1 MKAHSFLRR
10 RGAVLLGFVLL
21 LGGLFKLMVPLG
33 SQLVMEAYLRFLHL
47 SFLGFAAGFLSLLFN
62 LLECVL
68 GAALIAGL
76 FPLVAGATSGVLML
90 LYTLLT
96 MALLIANPSMDCGC
110 FGELVHLTH
119 AQSFIK
125 NLVLMGLWALAFFP
139 ARRQVPQRKHR
150 YIAFGLVMLG
160 CLGFMFHSRR
170 SRPAIELPDLRIG
183 TELSEGRIPLLSD
196 DGEYHDEMLLEGK
209 VLLISVYDP
218 SELSEKEMDRIYEE
232 RSVARAA
239 GIRPVVVY
247 AGEGGI
253 YSSDKKTLMSLN
265 RSNGGA
271 SLLVDGQIVR
281 KWTNSSL
288 PDADQLEDLFGQ
300 DPSELVAES
309 ELHGRVLM
317 ALLAVIRVVVL
328 LI

>member
-1 MKAHSFLRR
+1 MNAHSFLRR
-10 RGAVLLGFVLL
+10 LGAVLLGAVLL
-21 LGGLFKLMVPLG
+21 LGGLIKLMDPLG

-76 FPLVAGATSGVLML
+76 FPLVAGAASGVLML
-90 LYTLLT
+90 FYTLLT
-96 MALLIANPSMDCGC
+96 LALLIANPSMDCGC

-139 ARRQVPQRKHR
+139 ARRQLPQRKHR

-160 CLGFMFHSRR
+160 CLGFMVHSLR
-170 SRPAIELPDLRIG
+170 SLPAIDLTDLRIG

-271 SLLVDGQIVR
+271 SLIVDGQVTR
-281 KWTNSSL
+281 KWTNADL
-288 PDADQLEDLFGQ
+288 PDEEELTMISAE
-300 DPSELVAES
+300 DPSQLVAES
-309 ELHGRVLM
+309 EIRGRTLLG
-317 ALLAVIRVVVL
+317 ALSVVGMVL
-328 LI
+328 LLI

>member
-1 MKAHSFLRR
+1 MNAHSFFRR
-10 RGAVLLGFVLL
+10 LGAVLLGVVLL
-21 LGGLFKLMVPLG
+21 LGGLVKLMDPLG
-33 SQLVMEAYLRFLHL
+33 SQLVMEAYLRFVHL

-68 GAALIAGL
+68 GTALIAGVI
-76 FPLVAGATSGVLML
+76 PLAAGIVSGVLML
-90 LYTLLT
+90 FYTILT
-96 MALLIANPSMDCGC
+96 LAMLIANPSMDCGC

-125 NLVLMGLWALAFFP
+125 NLILMGLWALAFFP

-150 YIAFGLVMLG
+150 YIAFGIVMLG
-160 CLGFMFHSRR
+160 CLWFMVHSLR
-170 SRPAIELPDLRIG
+170 SLPAVDLTDLRIG
-183 TELSEGRIPLLSD
+183 TELSEGRIPLLGD
-196 DGEYHDEMLLEGK
+196 DGEYHDEILLEGK

-218 SELSEKEMDRIYEE
+218 AELSEKEMDRIYEE
-232 RSVARAA
+232 RSVARAE

-271 SLLVDGQIVR
+271 SLLIDGQIVS
-281 KWTNSSL
+281 KWTNADL
-288 PDADQLEDLFGQ
+288 PSGEELEEINAG
-300 DPSELVAES
+300 DPSELIAGN
-309 ELHGRVLM
+309 ELRGRLLM
-317 ALLAVIRVVVL
+317 SLLAVVSVVL
-328 LI
+328 LLI

>member
-1 MKAHSFLRR
+1 MNAHSFLRR
-10 RGAVLLGFVLL
+10 LGAVLLGAVLL
-21 LGGLFKLMVPLG
+21 LGALVKLMDPLG

-76 FPLVAGATSGVLML
+76 FPLVAGAASGVLML
-90 LYTLLT
+90 FYTVLT
-96 MALLIANPSMDCGC
+96 LALLIANPSMDCGC

-139 ARRQVPQRKHR
+139 AKRQVPQRKRR
-150 YIAFGLVMLG
+150 YAAFGIVILG
-160 CLGFMFHSRR
+160 CLWFMVHSLR
-170 SRPAIELPDLRIG
+170 SLPAIDLTDLRIG
-183 TELSEGRIPLLSD
+183 TELSDGQIPLLGD
-196 DGEYHDEMLLEGK
+196 DGEYHDEVLMEGK
-209 VLLISVYDP
+209 VLLMTVYDP
-218 SELSEKEMDRIYEE
+218 AELSEKEMDRIYEE
-232 RSVARAA
+232 RSVARTS

-271 SLLVDGQIVR
+271 SLIVDGQVTR
-281 KWTNSSL
+281 KWTNADL
-288 PDADQLEDLFGQ
+288 PDAEELARLSAE
-300 DPSELVAES
+300 DPSQLVAES
-309 ELHGRVLM
+309 EIRGRTLLG
-317 ALLAVIRVVVL
+317 ALSVVGMVL
-328 LI
+328 LLI

>member
-1 MKAHSFLRR
+1 MDAHSFFRR
-10 RGAVLLGFVLL
+10 MGAVLLGAVLL
-21 LGGLFKLMVPLG
+21 FGGLVKLMDPLG
-33 SQLVMEAYLRFLHL
+33 SQLVMESYLRFMHL
-47 SFLGFAAGFLSLLFN
+47 GFLNFAAGALSLVFN

-68 GAALIAGL
+68 GAALVAGL
-76 FPLVAGATSGVLML
+76 FPLVAGAATGVLML
-90 LYTLLT
+90 FYTVLT
-96 MALLIANPSMDCGC
+96 LALLIVNPSMDCGC

-119 AQSFIK
+119 LQSFLK
-125 NLVLMGLWALAFFP
+125 NIVLMLLWALAFFP
-139 ARRQVPQRKHR
+139 VQRQVPQRKHR
-150 YIAFGLVMLG
+150 YAAFGIVMCASLW
-160 CLGFMFHSRR
+160 LMVHSLRT
-170 SRPAIELPDLRIG
+170 LPDLRIG
-183 TELSEGRIPLLSD
+183 TELAEGSIPLLGD
-196 DGEYHDEMLLEGK
+196 DGEYHDE
-209 VLLISVYDP
+209 VLLDGNVLLFSVYDP
-218 SELSEKEMDRIYEE
+218 ERLTEKEMDRIYQE
-232 RSVARAA
+232 RSLARAA
-239 GIRPVVVY
+239 GFRPVVVY

-288 PDADQLEDLFGQ
+288 PDADQLEELFVQ

-317 ALLAVIRVVVL
+317 ALLAVIGVVVL

>member
-1 MKAHSFLRR
+1 MNAHSFIRR
-10 RGAVLLGFVLL
+10 LGAVLLGAVLL
-21 LGGLFKLMVPLG
+21 LGGLIKLMDPLG

-76 FPLVAGATSGVLML
+76 FPLVAGAASGVLML
-90 LYTLLT
+90 FYTLLT
-96 MALLIANPSMDCGC
+96 LALLIANPSMDCGC

-139 ARRQVPQRKHR
+139 ARRQLPQRKHR

-160 CLGFMFHSRR
+160 CLGFMVHSLR
-170 SRPAIELPDLRIG
+170 SLPAIDLTDLRIG

-218 SELSEKEMDRIYEE
+218 AELSEKEMDRIYEE

-288 PDADQLEDLFGQ
+288 PDADQLEELFVQ

-317 ALLAVIRVVVL
+317 ALLAVIGVVVL

>member
-1 MKAHSFLRR
+1 MNTHSFLRR
-10 RGAVLLGFVLL
+10 LGAVLLGAVLL
-21 LGGLFKLMVPLG
+21 FGGLVKLMDPLG
-33 SQLVMEAYLRFLHL
+33 SQLVMEAYLRFMHL

-76 FPLVAGATSGVLML
+76 FPLVAGAASGVLML
-90 LYTLLT
+90 FYTVLT
-96 MALLIANPSMDCGC
+96 LALLIANPSMDCGC

-139 ARRQVPQRKHR
+139 AKRQVPQRKHR
-150 YIAFGLVMLG
+150 YVAFGIVMLG
-160 CLGFMFHSRR
+160 CLWFMVHSLR
-170 SRPAIELPDLRIG
+170 SLPAIDLTDLRIG
-183 TELSEGRIPLLSD
+183 TELSDGQIALLGD
-196 DGEYHDEMLLEGK
+196 DGEYHDEVLMEGK
-209 VLLISVYDP
+209 VLLMTVYDP
-218 SELSEKEMDRIYEE
+218 AELSEKEMDRIYEE
-232 RSVARAA
+232 RSVARTS

-271 SLLVDGQIVR
+271 SLIVDGQVTR
-281 KWTNSSL
+281 KWTNANL
-288 PDADQLEDLFGQ
+288 PDAEELAMLSAE
-300 DPSELVAES
+300 DPSQLVAES
-309 ELHGRVLM
+309 EIRGRTLLG
-317 ALLAVIRVVVL
+317 ALSVVGMVL
-328 LI
+328 LLI

>member
-1 MKAHSFLRR
+1 MNTHSFLRR
-10 RGAVLLGFVLL
+10 LGAVLLGAVLL
-21 LGGLFKLMVPLG
+21 FGGLVKLMDPLG
-33 SQLVMEAYLRFLHL
+33 SQLVMEAYLRFMHL

-76 FPLVAGATSGVLML
+76 FPLVAGAASGVLML
-90 LYTLLT
+90 FYTVLT
-96 MALLIANPSMDCGC
+96 LALLIANPSMDCGC

-139 ARRQVPQRKHR
+139 AKRQVPQRKHR
-150 YIAFGLVMLG
+150 YVAFGIVMLG
-160 CLGFMFHSRR
+160 CLWFMVHSLR
-170 SRPAIELPDLRIG
+170 SLPAIDLTDLRIG
-183 TELSEGRIPLLSD
+183 TELSDGQIPLLGD
-196 DGEYHDEMLLEGK
+196 DGEYHDEVLMEGK
-209 VLLISVYDP
+209 VLLMTIYDP
-218 SELSEKEMDRIYEE
+218 AELSKKEMDRIYEE
-232 RSVARAA
+232 RSVARTS

-271 SLLVDGQIVR
+271 SLIVDGQVTR
-281 KWTNSSL
+281 KWTNANL
-288 PDADQLEDLFGQ
+288 PDAEELAMISAE
-300 DPSELVAES
+300 DPSQLVAES
-309 ELHGRVLM
+309 EIRGRTLLG
-317 ALLAVIRVVVL
+317 ALSVVGMVL
-328 LI
+328 LLI

>member
-1 MKAHSFLRR
+1 MNTHSFLRR
-10 RGAVLLGFVLL
+10 LGAVLLGAVLL
-21 LGGLFKLMVPLG
+21 FGGLVKLMDPLG
-33 SQLVMEAYLRFLHL
+33 SQLVMEAYLRFMHL

-76 FPLVAGATSGVLML
+76 FPLVAGAASGVLML
-90 LYTLLT
+90 FYTVLT
-96 MALLIANPSMDCGC
+96 LALLIANPSMDCGC

-139 ARRQVPQRKHR
+139 AKRQVPQRKHR
-150 YIAFGLVMLG
+150 YVAFGIVMLG
-160 CLGFMFHSRR
+160 CLWFMVHSLR
-170 SRPAIELPDLRIG
+170 SLPAIDLTDLRIG
-183 TELSEGRIPLLSD
+183 TELSDGQIPLLGD
-196 DGEYHDEMLLEGK
+196 DGEYHDEVLMEGK
-209 VLLISVYDP
+209 VLLMTVYDP
-218 SELSEKEMDRIYEE
+218 AELSEKEMDRIYEE

-271 SLLVDGQIVR
+271 SLIVDGQVTR
-281 KWTNSSL
+281 KWTNADL
-288 PDADQLEDLFGQ
+288 PDEEELTMISAE
-300 DPSELVAES
+300 DPSQLVAES
-309 ELHGRVLM
+309 EIRGRTLLG
-317 ALLAVIRVVVL
+317 ALSVVGMVL
-328 LI
+328 LLI

>member
-1 MKAHSFLRR
+1 MNAHSFIRR
-10 RGAVLLGFVLL
+10 LGAVLLGAVLL
-21 LGGLFKLMVPLG
+21 LGGLIKLMDPLG
-33 SQLVMEAYLRFLHL
+33 SQLVMEAYLRFMHL

-76 FPLVAGATSGVLML
+76 FPLVAGAASGVLML
-90 LYTLLT
+90 FYTVLT
-96 MALLIANPSMDCGC
+96 LALLIANPSMDCGC

-139 ARRQVPQRKHR
+139 AKRQVPQRKHR
-150 YIAFGLVMLG
+150 YVAFGIVMLG
-160 CLGFMFHSRR
+160 CLWFMVHSLR
-170 SRPAIELPDLRIG
+170 SLPAIDLTDLRIG
-183 TELSEGRIPLLSD
+183 TELSDGQIPLLGD
-196 DGEYHDEMLLEGK
+196 DGEYHDEVLMEGK
-209 VLLISVYDP
+209 VLLMTVYDP
-218 SELSEKEMDRIYEE
+218 AELSEKEMDRIYEE
-232 RSVARAA
+232 RSVARTS

-271 SLLVDGQIVR
+271 SLIVDGQVTR
-281 KWTNSSL
+281 KWTNADL
-288 PDADQLEDLFGQ
+288 PDAEELAMLSAE
-300 DPSELVAES
+300 DPSQLVAES
-309 ELHGRVLM
+309 EIRGRTLLG
-317 ALLAVIRVVVL
+317 ALSVVGMVL
-328 LI
+328 LLI

>member
-1 MKAHSFLRR
+1 MNAHSFIRR
-10 RGAVLLGFVLL
+10 LGAVLLGIVLL
-21 LGGLFKLMVPLG
+21 LGGLIKLMDPLG

-68 GAALIAGL
+68 GAALIAGVI
-76 FPLVAGATSGVLML
+76 PLAAGIVSGVLML
-90 LYTLLT
+90 FYTILT
-96 MALLIANPSMDCGC
+96 LAMLIANPSMDCGC

-125 NLVLMGLWALAFFP
+125 NLVLLGLWALAFFP

-150 YIAFGLVMLG
+150 YIAFGIVMLG
-160 CLGFMFHSRR
+160 CLWFMVHSLR
-170 SRPAIELPDLRIG
+170 SLPAVDLTDLRIG
-183 TELSEGRIPLLSD
+183 TELSEGKIPLLGN
-196 DGEYHDEMLLEGK
+196 DGEYHDEILLEGK

-218 SELSEKEMDRIYEE
+218 AELSEKEMDRIYEE
-232 RSVARAA
+232 RSVARAE

-271 SLLVDGQIVR
+271 SLLIDGQIVS
-281 KWTNSSL
+281 KWTNADL
-288 PDADQLEDLFGQ
+288 PSGEELEEINAG
-300 DPSELVAES
+300 DPSELIAGN
-309 ELHGRVLM
+309 ELRGRLLM
-317 ALLAVIRVVVL
+317 ALLAVVSVVL
-328 LI
+328 LLI

>member
-1 MKAHSFLRR
+1 MDAHSFFRR
-10 RGAVLLGFVLL
+10 MGAVLLGAVLL
-21 LGGLFKLMVPLG
+21 FGGLVKLMDPLG
-33 SQLVMEAYLRFLHL
+33 SQLVMESYLRFMHL
-47 SFLGFAAGFLSLLFN
+47 GFLNFAAGALSLVFN

-68 GAALIAGL
+68 GAALVAGL
-76 FPLVAGATSGVLML
+76 FPLVAGAATGVLML
-90 LYTLLT
+90 FYTILT
-96 MALLIANPSMDCGC
+96 LALLIANPSMDCGC

-139 ARRQVPQRKHR
+139 ARRQLPQRKHR

-160 CLGFMFHSRR
+160 CLGFMVHSLR
-170 SRPAIELPDLRIG
+170 SLPAIDLTDLRIG

-218 SELSEKEMDRIYEE
+218 AELSEKEMDRIYEQ

-288 PDADQLEDLFGQ
+288 PDADQLEELFVQ

-317 ALLAVIRVVVL
+317 ALLAVIGVVVL